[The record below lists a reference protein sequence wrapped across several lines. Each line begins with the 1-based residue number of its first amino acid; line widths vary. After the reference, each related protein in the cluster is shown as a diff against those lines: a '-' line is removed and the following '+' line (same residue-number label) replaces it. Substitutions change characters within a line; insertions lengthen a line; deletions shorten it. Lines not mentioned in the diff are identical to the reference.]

1 LKKQIPSK
9 SSEFATMPIDFSPE
23 KEKNPEAIKIATP
36 SKSYQNRIEKVRIG
50 IFTHEILAKINSA
63 RDVEKVLE
71 AYLLEG
77 TITSEEKIEIT
88 DRIFKIINNEKYSKY
103 FIENQLVINE
113 KDIMISE
120 NGDSKIYRPD
130 RMIETENGTIIID
143 FKTGEEK
150 EKHQQQLNEYKSVL
164 EKLGKTVV
172 ETKIVYV

>member
-1 LKKQIPSK
+1 
-9 SSEFATMPIDFSPE
+9 MPIDFSPE

-88 DRIFKIINNEKYSKY
+88 DRIFNIINNEKYSKY

-113 KDIMISE
+113 KDIMISD

-130 RMIETENGTIIID
+130 RLIDTGNGYVIID
-143 FKTGEEK
+143 FKTGDQL
-150 EKHQQQLNEYKSVL
+150 EKHQIQIDEYQTVL
-164 EKLGKTVV
+164 EKLGKKVLKT
-172 ETKIVYV
+172 ELIYV

>member
-1 LKKQIPSK
+1 MHTSSK
-9 SSEFATMPIDFSPE
+9 SFTVVDL
-23 KEKNPEAIKIATP
+23 KIF
-36 SKSYQNRIEKVRIG
+36 N
-50 IFTHEILAKINSA
+50 
-63 RDVEKVLE
+63 
-71 AYLLEG
+71 
-77 TITSEEKIEIT
+77 
-88 DRIFKIINNEKYSKY
+88 IINNEKYSKY

>member
-1 LKKQIPSK
+1 
-9 SSEFATMPIDFSPE
+9 MPIYFSPE
-23 KEKNPEAIKIATP
+23 KKKNPEAIKIATP

-88 DRIFKIINNEKYSKY
+88 DRIFNIINNEKYSKY

-164 EKLGKTVV
+164 EKLGKTGV
-172 ETKIVYV
+172 ETEIVYV